1 MTKNKKAVTV
11 DKLLAY
17 YGAENDITLSK
28 KTKISKST
36 ISKWRANGIPP
47 ERQAVFQVLSD
58 DHLEADLS
66 DFENLKL
73 QTETEEA

>member
-1 MTKNKKAVTV
+1 MNV
-11 DKLLAY
+11 DNLHDF
-17 YGAENDITLSK
+17 YG
-28 KTKISKST
+28 TKIDSQLGEKIGIAKST

-47 ERQAVFQVLSD
+47 ERQAVFQIISA

-73 QTETEEA
+73 QNELEEA